1 MTINL
6 KYLFPFLFLF
16 LTSFNVKEGK
26 KINIIFIGDS
36 ITEGGALAN
45 PSADATPILVEQH
58 LKTLKL
64 FSAVR
69 IANMG
74 FSGHTTVDFLPESNT
89 DFLKVLAAANTFALD
104 KEATLIFSI
113 MLGTNDSANFGPNG
127 SPVSAENYKAN
138 LKLIIDSL
146 LEEFPTAIFILQY
159 PLWYSSNTY
168 NNSSY
173 LQEGLNRLHKYSIE
187 LSDLVEQYQINYSKQ
202 VFAGDRSSIKL
213 FRKNYKNLYK
223 PENGKEGIFYLHP
236 NAEGSKVLSKIW
248 ANNILNI
255 INN

>member
-1 MTINL
+1 MTISL

-16 LTSFNVKEGK
+16 ITSFNFKEGK

-45 PSADATPILVEQH
+45 PSTEATPILVEQN

-64 FSAVR
+64 YSAVH

-74 FSGHTTVDFLPESNT
+74 FSGHTTVDFLPDSHT

-127 SPVSAENYKAN
+127 SPVSAAKYKAN
-138 LKLIIDSL
+138 LKIIIDSL
-146 LEEFPTAIFILQY
+146 LQQFPTAIFILQY
-159 PLWYSSNTY
+159 PLWYSANTY

-173 LQEGLNRLHKYSIE
+173 LQDGLNRLQQYSIE
-187 LSDLVEQYQINYSKQ
+187 LDNLVKDYKIKYSKQ
-202 VFAGDRSSIKL
+202 IFTGDKSSFNYFK
-213 FRKNYKNLYK
+213 KNYKKMYK
-223 PENGKEGIFYLHP
+223 PENGKQGIFYLHP
-236 NAEGSKVLSKIW
+236 NVDGAKALSTIW
-248 ANNILNI
+248 AKSIFNILN
-255 INN
+255 N